1 MYYIVDLQRDQSKL
15 SRYISNTLLEKI
27 KNTLENKK
35 KTIIY
40 LNRRWEYS
48 SLCCSDCAHLYKC
61 KNCDVSLSVHKN
73 PAKLICHMCGFIQDI
88 DLRCEKCNWNNL
100 QKVGVGTEQ
109 IERDLK
115 KYFTKANIFRFDTDN
130 IKTKGEKEKVLDNI
144 KEADIIIWTKMI
156 TTGFDFEDISLIAVV
171 LLEQELAVPKYNI
184 EEISYNNIRQ
194 LIGRWWRQW
203 ESKEVIIQTFIS
215 SNETIKSISE
225 YNYKDF
231 VTKTLEERKLFS
243 YPPYADLA
251 ILESF
256 DRNEEKSLNFCKILK
271 NKLDLANE
279 DKKVDINLW
288 TKWFKKNGNYY
299 HKIILKWENLKD
311 FLEIIRYEIIK
322 NPKISL
328 TFE

>member
-27 KNTLENKK
+27 QETLNQGK

-40 LNRRWEYS
+40 LNRRGEYS

-73 PAKLICHMCGFIQDI
+73 PSKLICHMCGFIQDI
-88 DLRCEKCNWNNL
+88 DLRCEKCNGNNL

-144 KEADIIIWTKMI
+144 KEADIIIGTKMI
-156 TTGFDFEDISLIAVV
+156 TTGFDFADISLIAVV

-194 LIGRWWRQW
+194 LIGRGGRQG
-203 ESKEVIIQTFIS
+203 ESKEVVIQTFIS

-251 ILESF
+251 ILESY
-256 DRNEEKSLNFCKILK
+256 DKNEEKSLNFCKILK

-279 DKKVDINLW
+279 DKKVDINLG
-288 TKWFKKNGNYY
+288 TKGFKKNGNYY
-299 HKIILKWENLKD
+299 HKIILKGEKLRD

>member
-1 MYYIVDLQRDQSKL
+1 
-15 SRYISNTLLEKI
+15 
-27 KNTLENKK
+27 
-35 KTIIY
+35 
-40 LNRRWEYS
+40 
-48 SLCCSDCAHLYKC
+48 
-61 KNCDVSLSVHKN
+61 
-73 PAKLICHMCGFIQDI
+73 
-88 DLRCEKCNWNNL
+88 
-100 QKVGVGTEQ
+100 
-109 IERDLK
+109 
-115 KYFTKANIFRFDTDN
+115 
-130 IKTKGEKEKVLDNI
+130 
-144 KEADIIIWTKMI
+144 
-156 TTGFDFEDISLIAVV
+156 

-299 HKIILKWENLKD
+299 HKIILKWENLRD

>member
-40 LNRRWEYS
+40 INRRWEYS

-73 PAKLICHMCGFIQDI
+73 PSKLICHMCGFIQDI
-88 DLRCEKCNWNNL
+88 DLRCEKCHWSSL
-100 QKVGVGTEQ
+100 QKVGVWTEQ

-115 KYFTKANIFRFDTDN
+115 KHFTKAKIFRFDTDN

-171 LLEQELAVPKYNI
+171 LLEQELLVPKYNI
-184 EEISYNNIRQ
+184 EEISYNNIKQ
-194 LIGRWWRQW
+194 LIGRWGRQW
-203 ESKEVIIQTFIS
+203 ESKDVVIQTFIS

-243 YPPYADLA
+243 YPPYKDLA
-251 ILESF
+251 ILESY
-256 DRNEEKSLNFCKILK
+256 DKNEEKSLNFCKILK

-288 TKWFKKNGNYY
+288 IKGFKKNGNYY
-299 HKIILKWENLKD
+299 HKIILKWEKIRD
-311 FLEIIRYEIIK
+311 FLEVVRYEIIK